1 MKKNELLYGLHIGEH
16 GFEVEEIIREI
27 KENCIDRGMNF
38 VTIRTP
44 KRTPVAPEHFLRWAE
59 YLAKNKVYF
68 IFLYTIQFAP
78 WGEKSQF
85 TPELVKKMKQIAG
98 EYFLGDM
105 LGELGSVFCGKMPGY
120 FVKGHAPMPPQGL
133 DDMQTAKDNYVK
145 AVAEYMQIERELGMD
160 EIGVAV
166 VEATTLSSYNLE
178 AGTTLPIAE
187 LMGQDPEPTVAA
199 TRGAAKAYG
208 TERWGTYIA
217 HEWYAGHYHD
227 DTLKRK
233 RLELEYKHAYMNGT
247 QILCH
252 ESGDDVISAY
262 GREFSPESEISTECR
277 EFINAF
283 GRFTKADARPAGDP
297 IAKVAFL
304 QGNLDSW
311 LGGGRNSICTG
322 SAVWSQFEG
331 EEWSHSTPEWSW
343 NVLDE
348 IGKKRRWW
356 EFDSYECRGEDYSAL
371 PPYGSY
377 DILPA
382 NAPLSV
388 MCEYDTLI
396 FCGWNTMTEELL
408 DRLTRFVEQGGTL
421 LCGAAHLSTSPKRVV
436 EHSFVRG
443 GDLSRL
449 FGCRLD
455 GGITRFG
462 GGVKFRADSAL
473 PGVIYPRS
481 LDSYCDPLFSAG
493 SLAYANV
500 TLTSG
505 VAVATAEQS
514 FHFYDQ
520 PGFPAVVENRVGKGV
535 AILMTSVDYPGNG
548 ALYPLYRFFVKELM
562 RAGVARAALRVLGAD
577 TLRYTVYADG
587 TVYLLNTDFD
597 QSITAEI
604 KGEGFSRTVQ
614 LKPLELLR
622 VDTGVKICE
631 NEGTV

>member
-1 MKKNELLYGLHIGEH
+1 MKKTEMLYGLHIGEH
-16 GFEVEEIIREI
+16 GFEPEEIIREI

-44 KRTPVAPEHFLRWAE
+44 KRTPVAPEHFLRWAK
-59 YLAKNKVYF
+59 YLADNRIYF

-85 TPELVKKMKQIAG
+85 TPELVKEMKRIAG

-120 FVKGHAPMPPQGL
+120 FVKGHAPMPPQRL
-133 DDMQTAKDNYVK
+133 EDMQTAKDNYVK
-145 AVAEYMQIERELGMD
+145 AVAEYMEIERELGME

-166 VEATTLSSYNLE
+166 VEATTLSCYNLE
-178 AGTTLPIAE
+178 AGTTLPIVE
-187 LMGQDPEPTVAA
+187 LMGQDPEPTIASA
-199 TRGAAKAYG
+199 RGAAKAYRAP
-208 TERWGTYIA
+208 RWGTYIA

-227 DTLKRK
+227 DALKRK
-233 RLELEYKHAYMNGT
+233 RVELEYKHAYMNGT

-262 GREFSPESEISTECR
+262 GREFGPESEISTECR

-283 GRFTKADARPAGDP
+283 GEFIKRDDRPDGYP
-297 IAKVAFL
+297 VAKVAFL

-311 LGGGRNSICTG
+311 LGSGRNSICTG
-322 SAVWSQFEG
+322 SSVWSQFEG
-331 EEWSHSTPEWSW
+331 DAWGYNTPEWSW

-356 EFDSYECRGEDYSAL
+356 EFDSYACHGEDHSAL

-388 MCEYDTLI
+388 LCSYDTLI
-396 FCGWNTMTEELL
+396 FCGWNTMTEEQLR
-408 DRLTRFVEQGGTL
+408 RLTQFVEQGGTL
-421 LCGAAHLSTSPKRVV
+421 LAGAAHLNTATKR
-436 EHSFVRG
+436 EGERIFVNG

-449 FGCRLD
+449 FGCRLT
-455 GGITRFG
+455 GKSLRFG
-462 GGVKFRADSAL
+462 GGMKFRVESAV
-473 PGVIYPRS
+473 PGMRYPRS
-481 LDSYCDPLFSAG
+481 LDSYCDPLFSSG
-493 SLAYANV
+493 FVDYAEL
-500 TLTSG
+500 TLCGGT
-505 VAVATAEQS
+505 AVATAEDN

-520 PGFPAVVENRVGKGV
+520 PGFPTVIENRVGKGI

-548 ALYPLYRFFVKELM
+548 ALYPLYRFMVKELL
-562 RAGVARAALRVLGAD
+562 RAGVSGARVRVQGPDA
-577 TLRYTVYADG
+577 LRYTVYENG

-597 QSITAEI
+597 NPIIAEI
-604 KGEGFSRTVQ
+604 RGDGFSARVE
-614 LKPLELLR
+614 LAPLALQR
-622 VDTGVKICE
+622 VDTGISFA
-631 NEGTV
+631 